1 MMQQQGMRNRP
12 STATERII
20 TFMLNHEA
28 NSYNYA
34 LNKILELE
42 LQLEEAA
49 MAHNKLSEEL
59 VSLRKE
65 IDGIKNQVK
74 IEENKEFA
82 P

>member
-1 MMQQQGMRNRP
+1 MIQQTRRQ
-12 STATERII
+12 TATERMM
-20 TFMLNHEA
+20 TFMINHEA